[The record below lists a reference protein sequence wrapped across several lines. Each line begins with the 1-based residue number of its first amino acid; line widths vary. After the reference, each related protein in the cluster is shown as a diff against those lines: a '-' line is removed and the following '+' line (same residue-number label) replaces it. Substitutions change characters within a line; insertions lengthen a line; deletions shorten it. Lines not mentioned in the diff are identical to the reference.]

1 MLPDLLEYVQGF
13 GVLHVDVVWRL
24 TVVWPEVH
32 VAVGVEI
39 VDELNVGFVLHD
51 ESADCSCFGL
61 GEWFRTS
68 VVSGAW
74 IRTAAALL
82 VPRNS
87 IVSIKVNSL
96 VFFRTYLAALE
107 VHVLPL
113 FREHSSCE
121 EFVFNIR
128 ESIDIYNRDD
138 IILILNEHVH
148 VMLLSMD
155 NAPVKKLED

>member
-1 MLPDLLEYVQGF
+1 MLPDLLEYVQGLWVF
-13 GVLHVDVVWRL
+13 QFDIVWRL

-39 VDELNVGFVLHD
+39 VDEFNVGFVFDD
-51 ESADCSCFGL
+51 ESADSSCFWL
-61 GEWFRTS
+61 GKWFRTS
-68 VVSGAW
+68 VVFGTW
-74 IRTAAALL
+74 IRTATSGF
-82 VPRNS
+82 VPCNS
-87 IVSIKVNSL
+87 IISIKVDSNR
-96 VFFRTYLAALE
+96 FFRTQSSIVE

-113 FREHSSCE
+113 FREHSSCDE
-121 EFVFNIR
+121 LVFNIC

-138 IILILNEHVH
+138 IILILNEHVY